1 MEKNTVMLLNKD
13 RNTNSILEI
22 KLVCFTLEVGWGFFS
37 FILDVFQESIILK
50 KEFHFLILS
59 SKHMRIFL
67 KKHCD
72 ALLTEK

>member
-22 KLVCFTLEVGWGFFS
+22 KLVCFNLEVGCFVLFFFS
-37 FILDVFQESIILK
+37 LYWIFSKSLILK

-72 ALLTEK
+72 VY

>member
-22 KLVCFTLEVGWGFFS
+22 KLVCFKLEVGWFFFLLFLYWMFS
-37 FILDVFQESIILK
+37 KSLIILK

-59 SKHMRIFL
+59 SKHMGIFFKETL
-67 KKHCD
+67 
-72 ALLTEK
+72 

>member
-22 KLVCFTLEVGWGFFS
+22 KLVCFNLEVGCFFFFS
-37 FILDVFQESIILK
+37 SLYWIFSKSLIILK

-72 ALLTEK
+72 VY